1 VITRVDVI
9 NEALTWLG
17 TPWLH
22 QARLKGIGADCI
34 GFIGGVAVALGI
46 SGAAEWARTPDF
58 HNYGP
63 QPQAKLMLLG
73 CARFL
78 DPIAIA
84 DVQPADVLM
93 LRFEREPMHFALVSS
108 LAPLYVIHA
117 LSTAGKV
124 VQHRVDATWANRI
137 VRAWRFRGLT

>member
-1 VITRVDVI
+1 VITRADVVS
-9 NEALTWLG
+9 EGLTWLG

-46 SGAAEWARTPDF
+46 RGASEWARAPEF

-63 QPQAKLMLLG
+63 QPQAKLMLAG

-78 DPIAIA
+78 DPIALA
-84 DVQPADVLM
+84 DVQLADVLM
-93 LRFEREPMHFALVSS
+93 LRFERDPMHFALVSRV
-108 LAPLYVIHA
+108 APLYVLHA

-124 VQHRVDATWANRI
+124 TEHRVDATWANRI